1 MLTTAQLAAIAGRP
15 ECSLM
20 ASVVTSLEQF
30 GAEIQPPHR
39 LAQYIAQI
47 AHESGRFRYSKEI
60 WGPTKA
66 QKGYEGRLDLGNVV
80 AGDGYKFRG
89 RGPIQITGRTNYRK
103 FAAWAHELDAD
114 APDFEV
120 NPDAVLSDPWLGL
133 TPIWYWQVGN
143 PIGQSL
149 NRYADDGDTEMITRR
164 INGGL
169 NGYDD
174 RLSLYTTSGLTLLNF
189 DSVKAFQRFAG
200 LTVDGI
206 AGPKTRA
213 AIHNTLKGA

>member
-20 ASVVTSLEQF
+20 TSVVVSLERF
-30 GAEIQPPHR
+30 GAEITPPHR
-39 LAQYIAQI
+39 LAQYIAQL
-47 AHESGRFRYSKEI
+47 AHESGRFRHLQEI

-66 QKGYEGRLDLGNVV
+66 QRRYEGRLDLGNVV
-80 AGDGYKFRG
+80 QSDGYKFRG
-89 RGPIQITGRTNYRK
+89 RGPIQITGRSNYRR
-103 FAAWAHELDAD
+103 FTAWAHELDAG

-120 NPDAVLSDPWLGL
+120 NPDALLADPWLGL
-133 TPIWYWQVGN
+133 APIWYWQAGN
-143 PIGQSL
+143 PIGASL
-149 NRYADDGDTEMITRR
+149 NRYADIGDTEMITRR

-169 NGYDD
+169 NGYAD
-174 RLSLYTTSGLTLLNF
+174 RLDLYTKSGLALLGL
-189 DSVKAFQRFAG
+189 DSVKAFQSHAG

-213 AIHNTLKGA
+213 AIHTSLKGA